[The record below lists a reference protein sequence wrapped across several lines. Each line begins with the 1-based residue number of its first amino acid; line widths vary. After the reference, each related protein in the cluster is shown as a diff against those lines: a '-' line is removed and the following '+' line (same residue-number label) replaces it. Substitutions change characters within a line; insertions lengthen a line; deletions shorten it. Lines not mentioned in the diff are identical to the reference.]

1 MKKVIGIDFDDVLMD
16 FTPGF
21 VTFMSKRLGKTFVKE
36 DFKVFHFWETFGLSK
51 EEAVAICEEYYLT
64 DEHLENP
71 PLSGRREA
79 LQKLTNFSLQVV
91 TARPSFT
98 EEMTTSWST
107 RHFESLIEKFHF
119 TNAFKSDQAVSKG
132 TLARDLNMSYF
143 IDDAP
148 HNALDVASHGIPV
161 FLVDTP
167 WNKSMEDHVLI
178 TRVTSWDEIVERILF
193 LENQVD

>member
-21 VTFMSKRLGKTFVKE
+21 LSFFSKRLGKTFLKE
-36 DFKVFHFWETFGLSK
+36 DVKVFHFWEIFGLSK

-64 DEHLENP
+64 EEHLKNP
-71 PLSGRREA
+71 PLFGSKEA
-79 LQKLTNFSLQVV
+79 LQKLSNFSLQVV

-98 EEMTTSWST
+98 EVVTTSWAQH
-107 RHFESLIEKFHF
+107 HFENAIEKFHF

-132 TLARDLNMSYF
+132 TLAKDLGMSYF
-143 IDDAP
+143 VDDAP
-148 HNALDVASHGIPV
+148 HNALDVASKGILV

-167 WNKSMEDHVLI
+167 WNKNMESHELI
-178 TRVTSWDEIVERILF
+178 KRVTSWDEIVEHILF
-193 LENQVD
+193 LESAIG

>member
-21 VTFMSKRLGKTFVKE
+21 LSFFFKRLGKTFVKE
-36 DFKVFHFWETFGLSK
+36 DVKVFHFWDTFGLSK

-64 DEHLENP
+64 EEHLGNP
-71 PLSGRREA
+71 PLAGSREA
-79 LQKLTNFSLQVV
+79 LQKLSNFSLQVI

-98 EEMTTSWST
+98 EEVTTSWANN
-107 RHFESLIEKFHF
+107 HFENMIERFHF

-132 TLARDLNMSYF
+132 TLARDLGISYF

-148 HNALDVASHGIPV
+148 HNALDVASQGIPV

-167 WNKSMEDHVLI
+167 WNKNMESHELVM
-178 TRVTSWDEIVERILF
+178 RVTSWDEIAERILL
-193 LENQVD
+193 LENQID

>member
-21 VTFMSKRLGKTFVKE
+21 LSFFSKKLGKDFVKE
-36 DFKVFHFWETFGLSK
+36 DVKVFRFWETFQLSK

-64 DEHLENP
+64 EEHSKNP
-71 PLSGRREA
+71 PLRGTKEA
-79 LQKLTNFSLQVV
+79 LQKLSNFSLQVI
-91 TARPSFT
+91 TARPPFT
-98 EEMTTSWST
+98 EEVTTSWSAQ
-107 RHFESLIEKFHF
+107 HFENMIEKFHF

-132 TLARDLNMSYF
+132 TLARNLGMSYF

-148 HNALDVASHGIPV
+148 HNALDVAREGIPV

-167 WNKSMEDHVLI
+167 WNKNMESHELI

>member
-21 VTFMSKRLGKTFVKE
+21 VIFMSKRLGKTFVKE
-36 DFKVFHFWETFGLSK
+36 DFNVFRFWETFGLSK

-71 PLSGRREA
+71 PLSGSREA

-98 EEMTTSWST
+98 EEVTTAWT
-107 RHFESLIEKFHF
+107 ERHFENIIERFHF
-119 TNAFKSDQAVSKG
+119 TGAFKNEQAITKG
-132 TLARDLNMSYF
+132 ALAKDLGMSYF
-143 IDDAP
+143 VDDAP
-148 HNALDVASHGIPV
+148 HNALDLAREGIVV
-161 FLVDTP
+161 FLVDAP
-167 WNKSMEDHVLI
+167 WNKNMESHELI
-178 TRVTSWDEIVERILF
+178 MRVTSWDEIVERILF
-193 LENQVD
+193 LEKQVD